1 MTKRFF
7 KHKLLLDENV
17 PVRSYFPN
25 LNSRFTVKHL
35 KADLNLA
42 GLPDI
47 KVYKLSQKT
56 GQIIVTYNV
65 KDFAP
70 LVENDPKGTVIG
82 IPPNLAPEQVDKK
95 LTALLNK
102 SAKRSLFGK
111 LTTISGEGYG

>member
-25 LNSRFTVKHL
+25 LNSKFTVKHL
-35 KADLNLA
+35 KADLKLA

-47 KVYKLSQKT
+47 KVYKLSQQT
-56 GQIIVTYNV
+56 GQIIVTYNIR
-65 KDFAP
+65 DFAP
-70 LVENDPKGTVIG
+70 LVENDSKGGVIG
-82 IPPNLAPEQVDKK
+82 VPPNLPPEQVDKK

-102 SAKRSLFGK
+102 STKKSFLGK
-111 LTTISGEGYG
+111 LTLISEEQD